1 MKVAFTFGKH
11 RPLGFSSKSRRG
23 KENLFGWRSLSLWG
37 STTRPGFW
45 QNHVGARKTCLGGG
59 RFRLGEAP
67 PVRVFVKITPGRE
80 KPVWVELAFALG
92 KHRPSG
98 FLTKSRQGKERNFA
112 RVWHE
117 SRESIFPIFFKENF
131 DTMEEQDI
139 ANENFQRAKELL
151 DAGRSIEN
159 AAREIGIKSKSSF
172 TIFFKTHAGITPN
185 EYISRQAS
193 ERPFC
198 FCETPLG
205 LIRIEE
211 NNYGIT
217 SLLFI
222 DDKAQ
227 NISARGKGIY
237 LASAKA
243 QVSEY
248 FFKRRKTFDIPLSL
262 AESEFQKKVW
272 SALQSIPY
280 GETRS
285 YKQIAE
291 IVGNENA
298 ARAVGMAN
306 NRNPIIPCH
315 RVIGGDGKLV
325 GYGGGIERKEYLLK
339 MESE

>member
-1 MKVAFTFGKH
+1 MRLFLPEIFGH
-11 RPLGFSSKSRRG
+11 RGNQVG
-23 KENLFGWRSLSLWG
+23 FGWRSLSLWG
-37 STTRPGFW
+37 NTTRPGFR
-45 QNHVGARKTCLGGG
+45 QNHAGTRKTCLGGS
-59 RFRLGEAP
+59 RFCLGEAP
-67 PVRVFVKITPGRE
+67 PVWVFDKITPGRG
-80 KPVWVELAFALG
+80 KPVWVEVAFALG
-92 KHRPSG
+92 KHHPFG
-98 FLTKSRQGKERNFA
+98 FLTKSRRGEERNFA

-131 DTMEEQDI
+131 DTMKEQDKDI

-159 AAREIGIKSKSSF
+159 TARAIGIKSKSSF
-172 TIFFKTHAGITPN
+172 ENFFKTHAGITPK

-193 ERPFC
+193 ERPYC

-217 SLLFI
+217 SLRFV

-227 NISARGKGIY
+227 NISAHGKGIY

-262 AESEFQKKVW
+262 TGSEFQKKVL

-306 NRNPIIPCH
+306 NRNPIPIIIPCH
-315 RVIGGDGKLV
+315 RVIGSDGKLV
-325 GYGGGIERKEYLLK
+325 GYGGGVERKEYLLK

>member
-1 MKVAFTFGKH
+1 M
-11 RPLGFSSKSRRG
+11 P
-23 KENLFGWRSLSLWG
+23 WG
-37 STTRPGFW
+37 STASLGFR
-45 QNHVGARKTCLGGG
+45 QNHARTRKTCLGGG
-59 RFRLGEAP
+59 RFYVGEAP
-67 PVRVFVKITPGRE
+67 PVWVFVKITPGRE
-80 KPVWVELAFALG
+80 KTVWVEVAFALG
-92 KHRPSG
+92 KHHPSG
-98 FLTKSRQGKERNFA
+98 FSSKSHRGEERNFA
-112 RVWHE
+112 RAWHE

-131 DTMEEQDI
+131 DTMKEQDKDI

-159 AAREIGIKSKSSF
+159 TAREIGIKSKSSF
-172 TIFFKTHAGITPN
+172 ENFFKTHAGITPK
-185 EYISRQAS
+185 EYVLRQAS

-217 SLLFI
+217 SLRFV

-227 NISARGKGIY
+227 NISAHGKGIY

-262 AESEFQKKVW
+262 AGSEFQKKVW

-306 NRNPIIPCH
+306 NRNPIPIIIPCH
-315 RVIGGDGKLV
+315 RVIGSDGKLV
-325 GYGGGIERKEYLLK
+325 GYGGGIERKKYLLK

>member
-1 MKVAFTFGKH
+1 MEV
-11 RPLGFSSKSRRG
+11 
-23 KENLFGWRSLSLWG
+23 
-37 STTRPGFW
+37 
-45 QNHVGARKTCLGGG
+45 
-59 RFRLGEAP
+59 
-67 PVRVFVKITPGRE
+67 
-80 KPVWVELAFALG
+80 AFALG
-92 KHRPSG
+92 KHHPSG
-98 FLTKSRQGKERNFA
+98 FLAKSRRGKERNFA

-131 DTMEEQDI
+131 DTMKEQDI
-139 ANENFQRAKELL
+139 TNENFQRAKELL

-159 AAREIGIKSKSSF
+159 TAREIGIKSKSF
-172 TIFFKTHAGITPN
+172 FENFFKTHVGITPK
-185 EYISRQAS
+185 EYVLQQAS

-217 SLLFI
+217 SLRFV
-222 DDKAQ
+222 DDKTQ
-227 NISARGKGIY
+227 NISAHGKGIY

-262 AESEFQKKVW
+262 TGSEFQKKVW

-291 IVGNENA
+291 IVGNKNA

-306 NRNPIIPCH
+306 NRNPIPIIIPCH

>member
-1 MKVAFTFGKH
+1 MELAFTLGKH
-11 RPLGFSSKSRRG
+11 HPSGFSSKSRRG
-23 KENLFGWRSLSLWG
+23 E
-37 STTRPGFW
+37 
-45 QNHVGARKTCLGGG
+45 
-59 RFRLGEAP
+59 
-67 PVRVFVKITPGRE
+67 
-80 KPVWVELAFALG
+80 EL
-92 KHRPSG
+92 
-98 FLTKSRQGKERNFA
+98 NFA
-112 RVWHE
+112 RVWNE

-131 DTMEEQDI
+131 DTMKEQDI

-159 AAREIGIKSKSSF
+159 AAREIGMKNKTSF
-172 TIFFKTHAGITPN
+172 ENFFKTHAGITPK
-185 EYISRQAS
+185 EYVLRQAS

-217 SLLFI
+217 SLQFA
-222 DDKAQ
+222 DSKTQ

-262 AESEFQKKVW
+262 AGSEFQKKVW

-291 IVGNENA
+291 IVGNKNA

-306 NRNPIIPCH
+306 NRNPIPIIIPCH

>member
-1 MKVAFTFGKH
+1 MELAFALGKH
-11 RPLGFSSKSRRG
+11 HPSGFSSKSRRG
-23 KENLFGWRSLSLWG
+23 KENLFRWRSLSPWG
-37 STTRPGFW
+37 NTTRPGFW
-45 QNHVGARKTCLGGG
+45 QNRVGARNGIL
-59 RFRLGEAP
+59 
-67 PVRVFVKITPGRE
+67 
-80 KPVWVELAFALG
+80 LAFGTNHA
-92 KHRPSG
+92 KAFSQ
-98 FLTKSRQGKERNFA
+98 F
-112 RVWHE
+112 
-117 SRESIFPIFFKENF
+117 FFKENF
-131 DTMEEQDI
+131 DTMKEQDI

-159 AAREIGIKSKSSF
+159 TAREIGIKSKTSF
-172 TIFFKTHAGITPN
+172 ENFFKTHAGITPK
-185 EYISRQAS
+185 EYVLQQAS

-217 SLLFI
+217 SLRFV

-227 NISARGKGIY
+227 NISAHGNGIF

-243 QVSEY
+243 QISEY
-248 FFKRRKTFDIPLSL
+248 FSKRRKTFDIPLSL
-262 AESEFQKKVW
+262 TGSEFQKKVW
-272 SALQSIPY
+272 IALQSIPY

-306 NRNPIIPCH
+306 NRNPIPIIIPCH

>member
-1 MKVAFTFGKH
+1 M
-11 RPLGFSSKSRRG
+11 P
-23 KENLFGWRSLSLWG
+23 WG
-37 STTRPGFW
+37 STASLGFR
-45 QNHVGARKTCLGGG
+45 QNHARTRKTCLGGG
-59 RFRLGEAP
+59 RFYVGEAP
-67 PVRVFVKITPGRE
+67 PVWVFVKITPGRE
-80 KPVWVELAFALG
+80 KTVWVEVAFALG
-92 KHRPSG
+92 KHHPSG
-98 FLTKSRQGKERNFA
+98 FSSKSHRGEERNFA
-112 RVWHE
+112 RAWHE

-131 DTMEEQDI
+131 DTMKEQDKDI

-159 AAREIGIKSKSSF
+159 TAREIGIKSKTSF
-172 TIFFKTHAGITPN
+172 ENFFKTHAGITPK
-185 EYISRQAS
+185 EYVLRQAS

-217 SLLFI
+217 SLRFV
-222 DDKAQ
+222 DDKTQ
-227 NISARGKGIY
+227 NISAHGKGIY

-262 AESEFQKKVW
+262 AGSEFQKKVW

-291 IVGNENA
+291 IVGNKNA

-306 NRNPIIPCH
+306 NRNPIPIIIPCH
-315 RVIGGDGKLV
+315 RVIGSDGKLV
-325 GYGGGIERKEYLLK
+325 GYGGGIERKKYLLK